1 MTPGTLSRTQMNLV
15 FTTILL
21 GMLLA
26 ALDQTIV
33 SSALPTIVAD
43 LGGAGHM
50 AWVVTAYLLT
60 EAVSAVLVGRFGD
73 LFGRKLIFQSSAVC
87 FVLGSAVAGVAHS
100 MTLLIVG
107 RAIQGIG
114 GGGLMVTAQA
124 LIADVI
130 PLRDRGRY
138 QGALGAVFGLTTVL
152 GPTLG
157 GLFAD
162 HASWRWCFY
171 VNLPV
176 AVVMVVLAARTIP
189 SVTRTTKPLIDYLGI
204 VLVTLGVVSL
214 ILALE
219 WGGDEYAW
227 TSPMI
232 LGMFGCA
239 AAFFALFV
247 FAEKRAAEP
256 MLPLRLF
263 ANPVFA
269 VCGVLSFVV
278 GFAMLGAMTFLPSYL
293 QYVDGVSATG
303 SGFRTLPLM
312 AGLLVMSV
320 LSGSVISRTGRYKA
334 FPVAGTAVMT
344 LGLALM
350 STMDRDTGVAL
361 ESLYMFV
368 LGAGL
373 GLAMQVLT
381 IAVQNTVAYRD
392 LGTATAGVTFFRT
405 VGGAVG
411 TAVFGTLYAN
421 RLSQELTTAF
431 GVSPTVPPDTVADPT
446 ALHRLP
452 AVDAAPFIGAY
463 ASAIGH
469 VFGWVVPIA
478 VVGFLVSLV
487 LKQVPLRNTARAGAT
502 DVGEGFGT
510 PDTADADRQLERT
523 VAQLIRRGAATAA
536 PEVLAG
542 SGTALEP
549 GEAWVVGQVQLRA
562 RRGSPPTLE
571 EIAAAHRVPADVLAP
586 VFLQAVEDGHLRA
599 DGAGLA
605 LTERGAEAFG
615 QVAAA
620 WRRWLVG
627 QLEDWDT
634 TDPVDRARLDRAI
647 DTLADRLLD
656 EEQLIRT

>member
-1 MTPGTLSRTQMNLV
+1 MNLI

-43 LGGAGHM
+43 LGGPTHM
-50 AWVVTAYLLT
+50 AWVVTAYMLT
-60 EAVSAVLVGRFGD
+60 EAVASVLVGKFGD
-73 LFGRKLIFQSSAVC
+73 LFGRKLIFQLSAIC
-87 FVLGSAVAGVAHS
+87 FVLGSAVAGVAS
-100 MTLLIVG
+100 TMTLLIVG

-130 PLRDRGRY
+130 PLRQRGRY

-157 GLFAD
+157 GLFTD
-162 HASWRWCFY
+162 HLSWRWCFY
-171 VNLPV
+171 VNVPV
-176 AVVMVVLAARTIP
+176 AVVMVVMAARTIP
-189 SVTRTTKPLIDYLGI
+189 SITLSAKPLIDYLGI

-219 WGGDEYAW
+219 WGGDSYAW

-232 LGMFGCA
+232 LGMFGCS
-239 AAFFALFV
+239 AAFLALFV
-247 FAEKRAAEP
+247 LAERRAAEP

-263 ANPVFA
+263 ANPVFS
-269 VCGVLSFVV
+269 VCSVLSFVV

-312 AGLLVMSV
+312 AGLLAMSMV
-320 LSGSVISRTGRYKA
+320 SGSVISRTGRYKA
-334 FPVAGTAVMT
+334 FPIAGTAVMT
-344 LGLALM
+344 LGLSLM
-350 STMDRDTGVAL
+350 STMDENTGVAL
-361 ESLYMFV
+361 ESLYMVV

-381 IAVQNTVAYRD
+381 IAVQNTVAYGD

-405 VGGAVG
+405 IGSTVG

-421 RLSQELTTAF
+421 RLSTELASAF
-431 GVSPTVPPDTVADPT
+431 AASPGVSPDAVTDPA
-446 ALHRLP
+446 ALHDLP
-452 AVDAAPFIGAY
+452 VAEAAPFISAY
-463 ASAIGH
+463 ADAIGH
-469 VFGWVVPIA
+469 VFTWVVPIA
-478 VVGFLVSLV
+478 VVGFAVSCF
-487 LKQVPLRNTARAGAT
+487 LKQVPLRDTARAGAT

-523 VAQLIRRGAATAA
+523 VSQLIRRRAPTAA

-542 SGTALEP
+542 SGTALNP
-549 GEAWVVGQVQLRA
+549 GQAWVIGQVQLRG

-571 EIAAAHRVPADVLAP
+571 EIAAAHRVPPDVLAP

-599 DGAGLA
+599 EGSGLA
-605 LTERGAEAFG
+605 LTEAGAAAFA
-615 QVAAA
+615 QVAVA
-620 WRRWLVG
+620 WRQWLLS
-627 QLEDWDT
+627 QLEDWGT
-634 TDPVDRARLDRAI
+634 TDPVDRERLDRAI
-647 DTLADRLLD
+647 DALADRLLD
-656 EEQLIRT
+656 EEQLIRP

>member
-1 MTPGTLSRTQMNLV
+1 MNLV

-50 AWVVTAYLLT
+50 AWVVTAYMLT
-60 EAVSAVLVGRFGD
+60 EAVASVLVGKFGD
-73 LFGRKLIFQSSAVC
+73 LFGRKVIFQLSAIL
-87 FVLGSAVAGVAHS
+87 FVLGSAVAGLAHN
-100 MTLLIVG
+100 MTLLIIG

-157 GLFAD
+157 GLFTD
-162 HASWRWCFY
+162 HLSWRWCFY
-171 VNLPV
+171 INLPV
-176 AVVMVVLAARTIP
+176 AVVMVVMAARTIP
-189 SVTRTTKPLIDYLGI
+189 SVTIATKPLIDYLGI

-214 ILALE
+214 IMALE

-227 TSPMI
+227 TSSVI

-239 AAFFALFV
+239 AAFFLLFV
-247 FAEKRAAEP
+247 LAEKRAPEP

-263 ANPVFA
+263 ANPVFT
-269 VCGVLSFVV
+269 VCSVLSFVV

-312 AGLLVMSV
+312 AGLLIMSMV
-320 LSGSVISRTGRYKA
+320 SGSVISRTGKYKV
-334 FPVAGTAVMT
+334 FPIVGTAVMAV
-344 LGLALM
+344 GLFLM
-350 STMDRDTGVAL
+350 SRMDQHTGVLL
-361 ESLYMFV
+361 ESVYMFV
-368 LGAGL
+368 LGSGL

-381 IAVQNTVAYRD
+381 IAVQNTVAYGD

-405 VGGAVG
+405 VGSTVG
-411 TAVFGTLYAN
+411 TAVFGTLYSN
-421 RLSQELTTAF
+421 QLTSELATAYAAVP
-431 GVSPTVPPDTVADPT
+431 GVSSSTITDPA
-446 ALHRLP
+446 ALHTLP
-452 AVDAAPFIGAY
+452 EADAEPFISAY
-463 ASAIGH
+463 ASAINH
-469 VFGWVVPIA
+469 VFTWVVPIA
-478 VVGFLVSLV
+478 LVGLLVSFF
-487 LKQVPLRNTARAGAT
+487 LKQVPLRDTARAGAT

-523 VAQLIRRGAATAA
+523 VAQLIRRRASTAA
-536 PEVLAG
+536 PSILAG
-542 SGTALEP
+542 SGTALSP
-549 GEAWVVGQVQLRA
+549 GQAWVVGQVHLRG

-571 EIAAAHRVPADVLAP
+571 DVAAAHRVPADVLAP
-586 VFLQAVEDGHLRA
+586 VFLQAVEDGHLRPE
-599 DGAGLA
+599 GGGLA
-605 LTERGAEAFG
+605 LTAAGSAAFA
-615 QVAAA
+615 QITAA
-620 WRRWLVG
+620 WRQWLVG

-634 TDPVDRARLDRAI
+634 TDPIDRARLDRAI
-647 DTLADRLLD
+647 DALADRLL
-656 EEQLIRT
+656 EEEAAARA

>member
-1 MTPGTLSRTQMNLV
+1 MTRAQMNLV

-50 AWVVTAYLLT
+50 AWVVTAYMLT
-60 EAVSAVLVGRFGD
+60 EAVSAVLVGKFGD
-73 LFGRKLIFQSSAVC
+73 LFGRKVVFQLSAIL
-87 FVLGSAVAGVAHS
+87 FVAGSAVAGVAGS

-107 RAIQGIG
+107 RGIQGIG

-130 PLRDRGRY
+130 PLRERGRY

-157 GLFAD
+157 GLFTD
-162 HASWRWCFY
+162 HLSWRWCFY
-171 VNLPV
+171 VNVPV
-176 AVVMVVLAARTIP
+176 AIVMVVMAARTIP
-189 SVTRTTKPLIDYLGI
+189 SVVQKTKPLIDYLGI

-227 TSPMI
+227 TSAVI
-232 LGMFGCA
+232 LGMFGCSA
-239 AAFFALFV
+239 GFFALFV
-247 FAEKRAAEP
+247 LAERRAAEP

-263 ANPVFA
+263 ANPVFG
-269 VCGVLSFVV
+269 VCSLLSFVV

-303 SGFRTLPLM
+303 SGYRTLPLM
-312 AGLLVMSV
+312 AGLLVMSMF
-320 LSGSVISRTGRYKA
+320 SGSVISRTGSYKA
-334 FPVAGTAVMT
+334 FPIVGTAVMAF
-344 LGLALM
+344 GLHLM
-350 STMDRDTGVAL
+350 STMGPETGVAL

-381 IAVQNTVAYRD
+381 IAVQNTVAYSD

-405 VGGAVG
+405 VGSAVG
-411 TAVFGTLYAN
+411 TAVFGTLYSN
-421 RLSQELTTAF
+421 QLSSELSSAF
-431 GVSPTVPPDTVADPT
+431 SAEPSVAAGAVTDPS
-446 ALHRLP
+446 ALHALP
-452 AVDAAPFIGAY
+452 GAESAPFIAAY
-463 ASAIGH
+463 ASAINH
-469 VFGWVVPIA
+469 VFQWVVPIA
-478 VVGFLVSLV
+478 ALGFVVSLF
-487 LKQVPLRNTARAGAT
+487 LKQVPLRDTARAGAT

-523 VAQLIRRGAATAA
+523 VAQLIRRRA
-536 PEVLAG
+536 PAVASAVLAG
-542 SGTALEP
+542 SGTSLSS
-549 GEAWVVGQVQLRA
+549 GQAWVVGQVQLRG
-562 RRGSPPTLE
+562 RRGSAPTLD
-571 EIAAAHRVPADVLAP
+571 EIAVAHRVPPDVLAP
-586 VFLQAVEDGHLRA
+586 VFLQAVEDGHVRA
-599 DGAGLA
+599 EGDGLA
-605 LTERGAEAFG
+605 LTDRGNEAFG
-615 QVAAA
+615 QITAA
-620 WRRWLVG
+620 WRHWLGG

-647 DTLADRLLD
+647 DALADRLLN
-656 EEQLIRT
+656 EEASLSERR